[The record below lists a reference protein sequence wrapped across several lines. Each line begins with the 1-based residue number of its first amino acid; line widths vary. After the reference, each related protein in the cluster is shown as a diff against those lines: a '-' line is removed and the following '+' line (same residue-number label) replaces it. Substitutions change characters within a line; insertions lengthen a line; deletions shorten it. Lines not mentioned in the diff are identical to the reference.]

1 MNNGYAFTTKREISI
16 RLSTDQ
22 SFVEECITLLYRLQ
36 TEDEREKCN
45 TIHRNRRGFA
55 SSHAVNGSKL
65 AVHLLEGA
73 LWDDEER
80 AMASEMISHYTKQ
93 IARYLRDEQM
103 NSTPE
108 LKEQQAHF
116 FTPQG

>member
-1 MNNGYAFTTKREISI
+1 MNNGYAFTTKRQIST
-16 RLSTDQ
+16 RLATDE
-22 SFVEECITLLYRLQ
+22 SFVEECMALIYRLQ

-45 TIHRNRRGFA
+45 TIHRNKMGFA

-65 AVHLLEGA
+65 AIKLLEGVE
-73 LWDDEER
+73 WDDEER

-93 IARYLRDEQM
+93 IARYLRDEQI
-103 NSTPE
+103 SSSPE